1 MAQSIVSSDLP
12 VQLLPPFSG
21 SGSLHN
27 RFLDLVP
34 LPQVFVQSDQESQS
48 DHCPSKSNS
57 LGLSVV
63 GSNVPVLSGSAVSSI
78 TTDVVESPF
87 ACTTTDVVVSPFACT
102 TTDVVVSPFAGTTTD
117 VVVSPFAGTTTDVA
131 CAISDVVSLVDL
143 IGVVVSTGEVASFS
157 VSFWVGV
164 VAVPSC

>member
-1 MAQSIVSSDLP
+1 MAQSTVSLDLP

-34 LPQVFVQSDQESQS
+34 LPQVFEQPDQGSQS

-63 GSNVPVLSGSAVSSI
+63 GSNVPVLSGSAVSGI

-102 TTDVVVSPFAGTTTD
+102 TTDVVVSPFAGTT
-117 VVVSPFAGTTTDVA
+117 DVA
-131 CAISDVVSLVDL
+131 CAVSDVVSLVDL